1 MKLTYFRHDPPNFG
15 DELNDGLWR
24 HLLPEGFLDA
34 DETELFFGAGSI
46 LRTYPG
52 TGMKHVAG
60 SGYGG
65 YSALPDIRDG
75 TWNFLWVRGPL
86 TAARLG
92 LDPARAICD
101 AAILLRE
108 TPLPPPEEGIGAAFM
123 PHFESAAR
131 GDWAEVCA
139 RAGLAYLDPRDDPA
153 RLVARIRGARVVV
166 TEAMHGAIV
175 ADALRTPWVPV
186 LPFHPT
192 HRMKWE
198 DWAASLGLA
207 LRRERLPPSNLREAY
222 VLATGLQGKGA
233 RSARLAQGRAV
244 APLNEA
250 LRDRA
255 ARRLIELA
263 ERTEPQLSAD
273 DAIGRATTRC
283 REALDRFVRSR
294 TEGKRALGA

>member
-15 DELNDGLWR
+15 DELNATFWR
-24 HLLPEGFLDA
+24 HLLPPGFLDGDA
-34 DETELFFGAGSI
+34 AELFLGAGSI

-65 YSALPDIRDG
+65 YSAPPGMRDG
-75 TWNFLWVRGPL
+75 TWNVLWVRGPL

-92 LDPARAICD
+92 LDPTLAICD

-108 TPLPPPEEGIGAAFM
+108 TPLPLAEEGIGAAFM

-139 RAGLAYLDPRDDPA
+139 RAGVTYLDPRDDPA
-153 RLVARIRGARVVV
+153 DLLARIRGARVVV

-222 VLATGLQGKGA
+222 VLATGLQGKGP
-233 RSARLAQGRAV
+233 RSARLARARAV
-244 APLNEA
+244 VPLNEA

-263 ERTEPQLSAD
+263 ERAEPQLSR
-273 DAIGRATTRC
+273 DAAIERATARC

-294 TEGKRALGA
+294 TEGLRALRA